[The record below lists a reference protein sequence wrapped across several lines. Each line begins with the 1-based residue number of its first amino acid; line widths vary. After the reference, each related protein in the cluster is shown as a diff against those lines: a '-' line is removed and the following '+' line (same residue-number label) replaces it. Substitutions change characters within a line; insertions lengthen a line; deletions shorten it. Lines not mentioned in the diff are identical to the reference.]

1 MKFAH
6 IADVHL
12 GREQFNQPFRYDD
25 YLKAFR
31 EAVEK
36 SVKANVDFILI
47 AGDLFHV
54 SRPSPRTIRDA
65 VEILELPRKKDI
77 PVFAIEGNHDKTIRE
92 TSVFDLLEHLGLVY
106 TVGLKREPRK
116 GEFQESK
123 RLSEN
128 RYLVWGKIGD
138 LEIHGL
144 RHHTRWQLIRKEGSI
159 NVLKT
164 LFKGKKGILML
175 HQAVD
180 YLAKDTPYQD
190 AFDLRLSELP
200 DGFSY
205 YALGHIHVRRI
216 AEPSQTGLS
225 GPLVYPGSLER
236 TEVRE
241 ASHLIRYSTRDR
253 KPKVMENREPKGFYI
268 VEDFQPEF
276 VEVGTRPFYSV
287 RVEGN
292 SKAELRRKV
301 EEVSSLIPKDA
312 IAVITLEGTIKGGVA
327 LAEFNDLLRDSGI
340 KYYTFRSRVVGEAVL
355 SKERLS
361 EEELFTE
368 WEKELLMHLRVP
380 PKEFSEGISEFI
392 PWLMERY
399 GKGIPAKAVISKK
412 TPTTLEA
419 KKEKIA
425 KAGEKTSKKETKAP
439 EKPPKGKEPAKR
451 EKLGKEE
458 NDKKKPTLK
467 PKNPA
472 SLDAWLRRDTP

>member
-31 EAVEK
+31 ESIEK
-36 SVKANVDFILI
+36 AVKADVDFILI

-65 VEILELPRKKDI
+65 VEVLELPRRKGI

-92 TSVFDLLEHLGLVY
+92 TSVFDLLEHLGLIH

-123 RLSEN
+123 KLSEN
-128 RYLVWGKIGD
+128 RYLVWGKVGD

-144 RHHTRWQLIRKEGSI
+144 RHHTRWQLIRNDGAI
-159 NVLKT
+159 NVLKA

-175 HQAVD
+175 HQAID

-225 GPLVYPGSLER
+225 GPLAYPGSLER

-241 ASHLIRYSTRDR
+241 ASHIIRYSTRDK
-253 KPKVMENREPKGFYI
+253 KPKVIENREGPKGFYI
-268 VEDFQPEF
+268 VEDFVPEF
-276 VEVGTRPFYSV
+276 VGVDARPFYSV
-287 RVEGN
+287 RVKGE
-292 SKAELRRKV
+292 SKSELRRKV
-301 EEVSSLIPKDA
+301 EEVANLIPKDA
-312 IAVITLEGTIKGGVA
+312 IAVITLEGTVKGGIA
-327 LAEFNDLLRDSGI
+327 LAEFNDLLKDSGVR
-340 KYYTFRSRVVGEAVL
+340 YYTFRSRVVGEAVL

-368 WEKELLMHLRVP
+368 WERELLLHLRVE
-380 PKEFSEGISEFI
+380 PKEFSEGLTEFVS
-392 PWLMERY
+392 WLMERY
-399 GKGIPAKAVISKK
+399 EKGIPQKAMVPKK
-412 TPTTLEA
+412 TPEKKAEPGEKAPKKA
-419 KKEKIA
+419 KVPEKAPKEK
-425 KAGEKTSKKETKAP
+425 KPSETKKP
-439 EKPPKGKEPAKR
+439 EK
-451 EKLGKEE
+451 EE
-458 NDKKKPTLK
+458 KKPQNKPVSK
-467 PKNPA
+467 PKNPS
-472 SLDAWLRRDTP
+472 SLDAWLGRGKP

>member
-12 GREQFNQPFRYDD
+12 GREQFNQPFRYED

-31 EAVEK
+31 EAIEK

-65 VEILELPRKKDI
+65 VEVLELPRRKGI

-92 TSVFDLLEHLGLVY
+92 TSVFDLLEHLGLLY
-106 TVGLKREPRK
+106 TVGLKKEPRK
-116 GEFQESK
+116 GEFQGSK

-128 RYLVWGKIGD
+128 RYLVWGKVGD

-144 RHHTRWQLIRKEGSI
+144 RHHTRWQLIRGDA
-159 NVLKT
+159 NVLRA
-164 LFKGKKGILML
+164 LFKGKRGILML
-175 HQAVD
+175 HQAID

-225 GPLVYPGSLER
+225 GPLAYPGSLER

-241 ASHLIRYSTRDR
+241 ASHIIRYSTRDK
-253 KPKVMENREPKGFYI
+253 KPKVLENREGPKGFYI

-276 VEVGTRPFYSV
+276 MKVETRPFYSV
-287 RVEGN
+287 RIEGN
-292 SKAELRRKV
+292 SKVELRRKV

-312 IAVITLEGTIKGGVA
+312 IAVITLEGTIKGGIA
-327 LAEFNDLLRDSGI
+327 LAEFNDLLKDSGI
-340 KYYTFRSRVVGEAVL
+340 RYYTFRSRVVGEAVL

-368 WEKELLMHLRVP
+368 WERELLMHLRVE
-380 PKEFSEGISEFI
+380 PKEFSEGLPEFVS
-392 PWLMERY
+392 WLMERY
-399 GKGIPAKAVISKK
+399 EKGIPAKAMVPKK
-412 TPTTLEA
+412 AQVAPEA
-419 KKEKIA
+419 GKEKTA
-425 KAGEKTSKKETKAP
+425 ETGERVTKKAKAP
-439 EKPPKGKEPAKR
+439 EKAAKEKKP
-451 EKLGKEE
+451 GKEE
-458 NDKKKPTLK
+458 KNHEKKPTPK

-472 SLDAWLRRDTP
+472 SLDAWLRRDKL

>member
-12 GREQFNQPFRYDD
+12 GREQFNQPFRYED

-31 EAVEK
+31 EAIEK
-36 SVKANVDFILI
+36 SVRANVDFILI

-65 VEILELPRKKDI
+65 VEVLELPRRKGI

-92 TSVFDLLEHLGLVY
+92 TSVFDLLEHLGLIY

-128 RYLVWGKIGD
+128 RYLVWGKVGD

-144 RHHTRWQLIRKEGSI
+144 RHHTRWQLIRNDGAI
-159 NVLKT
+159 NVLRA

-175 HQAVD
+175 HQAID

-225 GPLVYPGSLER
+225 GPLAYPGSLER

-241 ASHLIRYSTRDR
+241 ASHLIRYSTRDK
-253 KPKVMENREPKGFYI
+253 KPKVMGNREGPKGFYI
-268 VEDFQPEF
+268 VEDFAPEF
-276 VEVGTRPFYSV
+276 VEVETRPFYSV

-312 IAVITLEGTIKGGVA
+312 IAVITLEGTVKGGIA
-327 LAEFNDLLRDSGI
+327 LAEFNDLLKDSGI
-340 KYYTFRSRVVGEAVL
+340 RYYTFKSRVVGEAIL

-368 WEKELLMHLRVP
+368 WERELLMHLRVE
-380 PKEFSEGISEFI
+380 PKEFSEGLPEFVS
-392 PWLMERY
+392 WLMERY
-399 GKGIPAKAVISKK
+399 EKGIPAKAMV
-412 TPTTLEA
+412 PR
-419 KKEKIA
+419 
-425 KAGEKTSKKETKAP
+425 KAP
-439 EKPPKGKEPAKR
+439 EKKEGAMEKAPKKAKAPEKAPRGKEPKKT
-451 EKLGKEE
+451 EKPGKEE
-458 NDKKKPTLK
+458 KKPEKKPVPK

-472 SLDAWLRRDTP
+472 SLDAWLGRGKP

>member
-12 GREQFNQPFRYDD
+12 GREQFNQPFRYED

-31 EAVEK
+31 EAIEK

-65 VEILELPRKKDI
+65 VEVLELPRRKGI

-92 TSVFDLLEHLGLVY
+92 TSVFDLLEHLGLIY
-106 TVGLKREPRK
+106 TVGLKREPRR

-128 RYLVWGKIGD
+128 RHLVWGRVGD
-138 LEIHGL
+138 IEIHGL
-144 RHHTRWQLIRKEGSI
+144 RHHTRWQLIRNDGAI
-159 NVLKT
+159 NVLRA

-175 HQAVD
+175 HQAID

-225 GPLVYPGSLER
+225 GPLAYPGSLER

-241 ASHLIRYSTRDR
+241 ASHIIRYSTRDK
-253 KPKVMENREPKGFYI
+253 KPKVIENREAKGFYI

-276 VEVGTRPFYSV
+276 VEVDARPFYSV
-287 RVEGN
+287 RVEGE
-292 SKAELRRKV
+292 SKVELRRKV

-312 IAVITLEGTIKGGVA
+312 IAVITLEGTVKGGIA
-327 LAEFNDLLRDSGI
+327 LVEFNDLLKDSGI
-340 KYYTFRSRVVGEAVL
+340 RYYTFRSRVVGEAVL
-355 SKERLS
+355 SKERLN
-361 EEELFTE
+361 EEELFTD
-368 WEKELLMHLRVP
+368 WERELLMHLRVEP
-380 PKEFSEGISEFI
+380 REFSEGLPEFVS
-392 PWLMERY
+392 WLMEKY
-399 GKGIPAKAVISKK
+399 EKGIPAKAMVPKK
-412 TPTTLEA
+412 SQVAPEA
-419 KKEKIA
+419 EKEKTA
-425 KAGEKTSKKETKAP
+425 ETGEKAP
-439 EKPPKGKEPAKR
+439 KKPPREKKSPETNKPGKE
-451 EKLGKEE
+451 GKKGE
-458 NDKKKPTLK
+458 KKPVPK

-472 SLDAWLRRDTP
+472 SLDAWLRRDKP

>member
-12 GREQFNQPFRYDD
+12 GREQFNQPFRYED

-31 EAVEK
+31 ESIEK
-36 SVKANVDFILI
+36 AVKADVDFILI
-47 AGDLFHV
+47 AGDLFHM

-65 VEILELPRKKDI
+65 VEALELPRRKGI

-92 TSVFDLLEHLGLVY
+92 TSVFDLLEHLGLIY

-128 RYLVWGKIGD
+128 RYLIWGKVGD

-144 RHHTRWQLIRKEGSI
+144 RHHTRWQLIRNDGAI
-159 NVLKT
+159 NVLRA

-175 HQAVD
+175 HQAID

-225 GPLVYPGSLER
+225 GPLAYPGSLER

-241 ASHLIRYSTRDR
+241 ASHIIRYSTKDK
-253 KPKVMENREPKGFYI
+253 KPKVMENREGPKGFYI
-268 VEDFQPEF
+268 VEDFVPEF
-276 VEVGTRPFYSV
+276 VEVETRPFYSV
-287 RVEGN
+287 RVEGE

-312 IAVITLEGTIKGGVA
+312 IAVITLEGTVKGGIA
-327 LAEFNDLLRDSGI
+327 LAEFNDLLKDSGI
-340 KYYTFRSRVVGEAVL
+340 RYYTFRSRVVGEAVL

-361 EEELFTE
+361 EGELFTE
-368 WEKELLMHLRVP
+368 WERELLMHLRVE
-380 PKEFSEGISEFI
+380 PKEFSEGLPEFVS
-392 PWLMERY
+392 WLMERY
-399 GKGIPAKAVISKK
+399 EKGIPA
-412 TPTTLEA
+412 EA
-419 KKEKIA
+419 MVPK
-425 KAGEKTSKKETKAP
+425 KAP
-439 EKPPKGKEPAKR
+439 EKKAEPEEKTPKKTEVPEKSPKEKKSSETKKP
-451 EKLGKEE
+451 GKEE
-458 NDKKKPTLK
+458 KKPQKKPAPK

-472 SLDAWLRRDTP
+472 SLDAWLRRGKP

>member
-31 EAVEK
+31 ESIEK
-36 SVKANVDFILI
+36 AVKANVDFILI

-65 VEILELPRKKDI
+65 VEVLELPRRKGI

-92 TSVFDLLEHLGLVY
+92 TSVFDLLEHLGLIY
-106 TVGLKREPRK
+106 TVGLKREPRR
-116 GEFQESK
+116 GEFQGSK
-123 RLSEN
+123 KLSEN
-128 RYLVWGKIGD
+128 RYLVWGKVGD

-144 RHHTRWQLIRKEGSI
+144 RHHTRWQLIRNDGAI
-159 NVLKT
+159 NVLRA

-175 HQAVD
+175 HQAID
-180 YLAKDTPYQD
+180 YLAKNTPYQD

-225 GPLVYPGSLER
+225 GPLAYPGSLER

-241 ASHLIRYSTRDR
+241 ASHIIRYSTKDK
-253 KPKVMENREPKGFYI
+253 KPKVMQNREGLKGFYI
-268 VEDFQPEF
+268 VEDFAPEF
-276 VEVGTRPFYSV
+276 VEVETRPFYSV

-301 EEVSSLIPKDA
+301 EEVSSLIPKDS
-312 IAVITLEGTIKGGVA
+312 IAVITLEGTVKGGIA
-327 LAEFNDLLRDSGI
+327 LAEFNDLLKDSGI
-340 KYYTFRSRVVGEAVL
+340 RYYTFRSRVVGEAVL

-361 EEELFTE
+361 EGELFTE
-368 WEKELLMHLRVP
+368 WERELLMHLRVE
-380 PKEFSEGISEFI
+380 PKEFSEGLPEFVS
-392 PWLMERY
+392 WLMERY
-399 GKGIPAKAVISKK
+399 EKGIPA
-412 TPTTLEA
+412 EA
-419 KKEKIA
+419 MVPK
-425 KAGEKTSKKETKAP
+425 KAP
-439 EKPPKGKEPAKR
+439 EKKAEPEEKTPKKTEVPEKSPKEKKSSETKKP
-451 EKLGKEE
+451 GKEE
-458 NDKKKPTLK
+458 KKPQKKPAPK

-472 SLDAWLRRDTP
+472 SLDAWLRRGKP

>member
-25 YLKAFR
+25 YLRVFR

-36 SVKANVDFILI
+36 AVKADVDFILI

-65 VEILELPRKKDI
+65 VEVLELPRRKGI
-77 PVFAIEGNHDKTIRE
+77 PVFTIEGNHDKTIRE

-106 TVGLKREPRK
+106 TIGLKREPRR

-123 RLSEN
+123 KLSEN
-128 RYLVWGKIGD
+128 RYLVWGKVGD

-144 RHHTRWQLIRKEGSI
+144 RHHTRWQLIRGDV
-159 NVLKT
+159 NVLKA
-164 LFKGKKGILML
+164 LFKGKRGILML
-175 HQAVD
+175 HQAID

-190 AFDLRLSELP
+190 AFDLRLGELP

-205 YALGHIHVRRI
+205 YALGHIHVRRT

-236 TEVRE
+236 TDVRE
-241 ASHLIRYSTRDR
+241 ASHLILYSARDR
-253 KPKVMENREPKGFYI
+253 KPKVLENHEAKGFYI
-268 VEDFQPEF
+268 VEDFTPEF
-276 VEVGTRPFYSV
+276 VGVHARPFYSV
-287 RVEGN
+287 RVEGS

-312 IAVITLEGTIKGGVA
+312 IAVITLEGVVKGGVS
-327 LAEFNDLLRDSGI
+327 LAEFNDLLKDSGI
-340 KYYTFRSRVVGEAVL
+340 RYYTFRSRVVGEAVL

-368 WEKELLMHLRVP
+368 WERELLLHLRVD
-380 PKEFSEGISEFI
+380 PKEFSEGLSEFVS
-392 PWLMERY
+392 WLVERY
-399 GKGIPAKAVISKK
+399 RKGMPQAATIPKGE
-412 TPTTLEA
+412 T
-419 KKEKIA
+419 
-425 KAGEKTSKKETKAP
+425 GEKTPKKAKVPEKAP
-439 EKPPKGKEPAKR
+439 KVREPEKTEKP
-451 EKLGKEE
+451 GKEE
-458 NDKKKPTLK
+458 KKHEKKPVPK
-467 PKNPA
+467 PKNPT
-472 SLDAWLRRDTP
+472 SLDAWLRRGKP

>member
-12 GREQFNQPFRYDD
+12 GREQFNQPFRYED

-31 EAVEK
+31 EAIEK

-65 VEILELPRKKDI
+65 VEVLELPRRKGI

-92 TSVFDLLEHLGLVY
+92 TSVFDLLEHLGLIY
-106 TVGLKREPRK
+106 TVGLKREPRR

-128 RYLVWGKIGD
+128 RHLVWGRVGD
-138 LEIHGL
+138 IEIHGL
-144 RHHTRWQLIRKEGSI
+144 RHHTRWQLIRNDGAI
-159 NVLKT
+159 NVLRA

-175 HQAVD
+175 HQAID

-225 GPLVYPGSLER
+225 GPLAYPGSLER

-241 ASHLIRYSTRDR
+241 ASHIIRYSTRDK
-253 KPKVMENREPKGFYI
+253 KPKVLENREGPKGFYI

-276 VEVGTRPFYSV
+276 MKVETRPFYSV
-287 RVEGN
+287 RIEGN
-292 SKAELRRKV
+292 SKVELRRKV

-312 IAVITLEGTIKGGVA
+312 IAVITLEGTIKGGIA
-327 LAEFNDLLRDSGI
+327 LAEFNDLLKDSGI
-340 KYYTFRSRVVGEAVL
+340 RYYTFRSRVVGEAVL
-355 SKERLS
+355 SKERLN
-361 EEELFTE
+361 EEELFTD
-368 WEKELLMHLRVP
+368 WERELLMHLRVEP
-380 PKEFSEGISEFI
+380 REFSEGLPEFVS
-392 PWLMERY
+392 WLMEKY
-399 GKGIPAKAVISKK
+399 EKGIPAKAMVPKK
-412 TPTTLEA
+412 SQVAPEA
-419 KKEKIA
+419 EKEKTA
-425 KAGEKTSKKETKAP
+425 ETGEKAP
-439 EKPPKGKEPAKR
+439 KKPPREKKSPETNKPGKE
-451 EKLGKEE
+451 GKKGE
-458 NDKKKPTLK
+458 KKPVPK

-472 SLDAWLRRDTP
+472 SLDAWLRRDKP